1 MSEDLAAIVAAD
13 PQTLSY
19 EQARD
24 GLAEIVNRL
33 EAGDASLEESL
44 RLWECGEGLAK
55 RCDDYLTAAEQR
67 LTEVTGPAQE
77 PAPDV
82 PF

>member
-1 MSEDLAAIVAAD
+1 MSVDLAAILAAD
-13 PQTLSY
+13 PQSLSY

-33 EAGDASLEESL
+33 ESGDAPLEESL
-44 RLWECGEGLAK
+44 RLWEQGEALAK
-55 RCDDYLTAAEQR
+55 RCDDYLSAAEQR
-67 LTEVTGPAQE
+67 LTEVAGPAQE

>member
-1 MSEDLAAIVAAD
+1 MSEELDAILAAD

-33 EAGDASLEESL
+33 EAGDAPLEESL
-44 RLWECGEGLAK
+44 RLWEKGEALAR
-55 RCDDYLTAAEQR
+55 RCDDYLTAAEKR
-67 LTEVTGPAQE
+67 LADVSAPTQE
-77 PAPDV
+77 SAPDV